1 MIPCFLVCFVILFY
15 NTFLICVRTSSVE
28 ILGDLDQV
36 WIFPGSIHICTSQS
50 TTNPATGHH
59 FEYHHQLA
67 VHFSF
72 LKTLLTHG
80 MVSLGLEIF
89 SWFLFFSTLSSTKDK
104 YTSFSCCLLFFWSFL
119 GLHPQHMEVP
129 RLGVESELQLLAYT
143 TAMATWD
150 PSRVCNPHHSS
161 QWCQIPNLL
170 SEARDQIPILMDNR
184 FVPAEPRQALLI
196 SLFLKPLALPCI
208 FHAPRNY

>member
-1 MIPCFLVCFVILFY
+1 
-15 NTFLICVRTSSVE
+15 
-28 ILGDLDQV
+28 
-36 WIFPGSIHICTSQS
+36 
-50 TTNPATGHH
+50 
-59 FEYHHQLA
+59 
-67 VHFSF
+67 
-72 LKTLLTHG
+72 

-208 FHAPRNY
+208 FHAPRNYLKLELKFSSDGKNLREKDKAGSSLSPKFPAFTLFRGL